1 MRARKE
7 SSEKSTKKKAV
18 ADQSKVVVELKRHDK
33 LIYSVV
39 LKFNSVLPAG
49 DSEQA

>member
-18 ADQSKVVVELKRHDK
+18 ADQSKVVVELKRHDR
-33 LIYSVV
+33 LIYSV